1 MRLANCHKCGTQ
13 GKTTLNRFTGDGYFA
28 YCPKCLQFGPTVE
41 GASREDAVKEWN
53 DLQDVGG
60 AMKTA
65 NVNK

>member
-13 GKTTLNRFTGDGYFA
+13 GKTIINRFTGDSYFA
-28 YCPKCLQFGPTVE
+28 YCPKCLQFGEMAEAPT
-41 GASREDAVKEWN
+41 RNDAVREWN

-65 NVNK
+65 KMNK